1 MEEFSVLRTPAY
13 PKYHGTLS
21 QPHYSDRYG
30 YKITYYEPLYDVD
43 LKIPGLGIAE
53 VPFVPIQHIRQNRG
67 HRPFVPRHL
76 TQEDMIQINLRAERK
91 AKDILK
97 DFHPSQKLT
106 CESAR
111 DFQMRKDIENKLD
124 EIRESCANANTYFK
138 KAGKYDFT
146 RKNLYNPRLRSR
158 FEDKDLLKD
167 PILDSHSEHLKEM
180 KKEVGDDLNNHRARF
195 RMLSAGCKLDKQE
208 KIEQAMKDAEEEQKR
223 EDSEVPDVSSIDG
236 SLTSARRTSR
246 EHRADQLRVL
256 QDRLQKQETESDCF
270 ERTFGRHLSKLR
282 GEVHTLSRHTDD
294 YLADTRYKT
303 FKIEQ
308 AFKRL

>member
-30 YKITYYEPLYDVD
+30 YTLTYYEPMYDVD

-53 VPFVPIQHIRQNRG
+53 VPFIPIQHIRNSRG

-97 DFHPSQKLT
+97 DFHPSQKLN

-111 DFQMRKDIENKLD
+111 EFQTRKDIENKV
-124 EIRESCANANTYFK
+124 EQIRESCANANSYFR

-146 RKNLYNPRLRSR
+146 RKNLYNPKLKNRY
-158 FEDKDLLKD
+158 EDKDKVKD
-167 PILDSHSEHLKEM
+167 IVLDSHNEHLKEM
-180 KKEVGDDLNNHRARF
+180 KKGIGEDSYNHRAKF
-195 RMLSAGCKLDKQE
+195 RMLSAGCKLDK
-208 KIEQAMKDAEEEQKR
+208 KDIIEQAMKEEDEQQK
-223 EDSEVPDVSSIDG
+223 EQSIVSDIEGSTVSEQP
-236 SLTSARRTSR
+236 RKNSR
-246 EHRADQLRVL
+246 DIRADQLRIL
-256 QDRLQKQETESDCF
+256 QDRLEKQESESDCF
-270 ERTFGRHLSKLR
+270 ERTYGRHLSKLR
-282 GEVHTLSRHTDD
+282 GEVSTLSRHTDD

-303 FKIEQ
+303 FKITE